1 MSYTNC
7 SIMQK
12 LLLLLLIGCAVQLQA
27 QQEGQFSWFT
37 YNQNFY
43 NPAYAGAADQGQLTL
58 LHRQQ
63 WMGFEGAPT
72 NTAIAFST
80 PLAGDRVGLG
90 IGVQRFSQGIMDQ
103 YRANMAYSYSVP
115 LTPDVRLRL
124 GLQGAI
130 HYYRMDLSDP
140 DLVTDQI
147 LDPSIPLGQMIDR
160 YTGNVGAG
168 LYLEVREQVF
178 FGLSSPGFYPVSIGY
193 NEEVLRSAEE
203 APHVYAYGGGRFE
216 INENLVFRPAI
227 LMSYASNAPITTVVN
242 TSLIVKE
249 AFLGG
254 ISGRFGSGG
263 GIESLNF
270 MVGYQAAERLM
281 IGAAYD
287 LGLSELR
294 DFHSGSAE
302 LLVRYGL
309 GSSKENLENPRF
321 FN

>member
-1 MSYTNC
+1 
-7 SIMQK
+7 MQK
-12 LLLLLLIGCAVQLQA
+12 LLLLLFCAVTVQAYA
-27 QQEGQFSWFT
+27 QQEGQFSWFN
-37 YNQNFY
+37 YNQVAY
-43 NPAYAGAADQGQLTL
+43 NPAYAGAGGQGELTL

-72 NTAIAFST
+72 NTALSFST

-90 IGVQRFSQGIMDQ
+90 IGVQRFSQGLLDQ

-124 GLQGAI
+124 GIQGAI

-147 LDPSIPLGQMIDR
+147 LDPSVPLGQMLDR

-168 LYLEVREQVF
+168 LYLEVKETLF
-178 FGLSSPGFYPVSIGY
+178 FGLSSPGFYPVQIGF
-193 NEEVLRSAEE
+193 NDDVLRTAEE
-203 APHVYAYGGGRFE
+203 AAHVYAYGGGRFE
-216 INENLVFRPAI
+216 LSDNVSFRPSLLI
-227 LMSYASNAPITTVVN
+227 SYAANAPITSIVN
-242 TSLIVKE
+242 TSFIFKE
-249 AFLGG
+249 TFLGG
-254 ISGRFGSGG
+254 MAGRFGHGG
-263 GIESLNF
+263 FESLNF
-270 MVGYQAAERLM
+270 MVGYQAAERVL

-287 LGLSELR
+287 LGVSELR
-294 DFHSGSAE
+294 DYHSGSAE

>member
-1 MSYTNC
+1 MRLY
-7 SIMQK
+7 
-12 LLLLLLIGCAVQLQA
+12 LLLFLLSASFAAHA
-27 QQEGQFSWFT
+27 QQEGQFSWIT

-43 NPAYAGAADQGQLTL
+43 NPAYAGAEDQGQLTL

-63 WMGFEGAPT
+63 WAGFEGAPT
-72 NTAIAFST
+72 NTALAFST

-90 IGVQRFSQGIMDQ
+90 IGLQRFEQGVVDQ
-103 YRANMAYSYSVP
+103 YRASMAYSYSVP

-140 DLVTDQI
+140 DLVTDQLI
-147 LDPSIPLGQMIDR
+147 DPSIPLGQMVDR

-168 LYLEVREQVF
+168 LYLEVQDQVF
-178 FGLSSPGFYPVSIGY
+178 FGLSSPGFYPVRIGY
-193 NEEVLRSAEE
+193 NEDVIRTAEE
-203 APHVYAYGGGRFE
+203 SPHVYATGGARFE
-216 INENLVFRPAI
+216 LSEKLTFRPTI
-227 LMSYASNAPITTVVN
+227 LLSYAQGAPITTTAN
-242 TSLIVKE
+242 TSLIFNDT
-249 AFLGG
+249 FLAG
-254 ISGRFGSGG
+254 IAGRFGSGG
-263 GIESLNF
+263 GMESFNI

-287 LGLSELR
+287 AGFSELR
-294 DFHSGSAE
+294 DYHSGSGE

-309 GSSKENLENPRF
+309 GSSKTNLENPRF